1 MLLEP
6 ELIYHQPQKEKKRSA
21 QNRQCQICWF
31 QNQDFKDLAG
41 QLSKVG
47 CKWSIMKALN
57 SVWIYH
63 ETMSGFITKQC
74 LDLSR
79 NNVWFYHNYFVKHNA
94 HWITKY
100 TNSTALH
107 IPSFSKISTRQHCTR
122 TSKRNKRKQTLTG
135 RSVGCRM
142 SSKSGRRS
150 RVRLRT
156 VTNLRMLGLMS
167 VSRLSSRLVTLVS
180 TCCTCNTSNS
190 CNLLQQ
196 TNFNIFLIFFKHV
209 FILVLFTRYRLHHGW
224 GQQV

>member
-74 LDLSR
+74 LVLSQLLCQAQ
-79 NNVWFYHNYFVKHNA
+79 Y
-94 HWITKY
+94 TKY

-122 TSKRNKRKQTLTG
+122 TSKRNKCKQTLTG

-196 TNFNIFLIFFKHV
+196 TNFNIFLIFLNMFLSW
-209 FILVLFTRYRLHHGW
+209 FCLQGTDCIMGEDNSMLWYIL
-224 GQQV
+224 